1 MRAFRLAYD
10 GTEYRGFQRQPHGET
25 VEDALFDA
33 LLDLEVEF
41 EDGSPVGYAAAG
53 RTDAGV
59 SARAQTVAF
68 GAPAWLSP
76 RALNGELPASVRAWA
91 AADVPEPFHATHD
104 AAARAYRYFLYAP
117 EADDG
122 LAEKAATELSG
133 EHDFHNFTPDDEGTE
148 RALSVSVRRDGA
160 FLVVDCRAGGFA
172 RRLVRRLVSVLD
184 AVAAGKRPPEFID
197 RALAPAPLSGDRF
210 GRPRAARSRRRPLPW
225 RRVRRRRSGA
235 GCRPRGLRTAATT
248 AARRRPRG
256 RRAFRGRTVRVSPR
270 FESEPRRRTTGLGY
284 RYPYHTT

>member
-197 RALAPAPLSGDRF
+197 RALAPAPLSGPRGIGSAAPEPLVLVDVRYPGVEFGVDDRALDAVREVF
-210 GRPRAARSRRRPLPW
+210 E
-225 RRVRRRRSGA
+225 RRRRRRLAGA
-235 GCRPRGLRTAATT
+235 
-248 AARRRPRG
+248 
-256 RRAFRGRTVRVSPR
+256 RVAGELLAVEP
-270 FESEPRRRTTGLGY
+270 SE
-284 RYPYHTT
+284 